1 MPGADDDGAALTAK
15 KKWTTIRTRDN
26 VLAVVFEASS
36 KESAGRLAEAAVRPP
51 R

>member
-1 MPGADDDGAALTAK
+1 M
-15 KKWTTIRTRDN
+15 IRTRDN

-36 KESAGRLAEAAVRPP
+36 KETAGRLAEAAVRAA